1 MYKIIND
8 EVFSMRTLPDL
19 MKYYLKAADGSM
31 KKLICFMISAL
42 EKISGLVENNQ
53 LITKLKVL
61 TWA

>member
-31 KKLICFMISAL
+31 KKLIRFMISAL